1 MIEVQPLARCDAAL
15 TIPGS
20 KSYSHRA
27 CIIAG
32 LAEGESIIEN
42 FLRCE
47 DTVHTLEG
55 LKEMG
60 IPLSD
65 RGESLFIQGCGG
77 RLSGGTKEIFIGHS
91 GTSMRFLTALAALRR
106 GTTLLDGS
114 ERMRK
119 RPMAGLLEGL
129 KGLGARAYSREVK
142 GYPPVVV
149 ESRGLTG
156 GTVRIEGKESSQFL
170 SAILMIAPYAR
181 SDVRIEVI
189 GPLASRPYVEITKN
203 VMAHFGVEVWEEGGS
218 VFGVRAGQRYV
229 GRRYSIEG
237 DASNASYFF
246 AAAAITGGRVRV
258 ENVSPLSLQGDWG
271 FLEILQAMGCEVTR
285 GDFYAEVRGGSL
297 RGLEIDMNRMPDLV
311 PTLAVTAI
319 FARGKTVMRNIG
331 HLRGKESDRIGDLAE
346 EIRKMGISV
355 ETGPDWLSIQGGKAH
370 GTEIDPHGDHRL
382 AMALA
387 IAGLKIRGI
396 RIANEA
402 CVAKSF
408 PGFWETLGKLY

>member
-1 MIEVQPLARCDAAL
+1 MIEVQPLARCDAVL

-47 DTVHTLEG
+47 DTAHTLEG

-60 IPLSD
+60 IRLSD
-65 RGESLFIQGCGG
+65 RGDALFIQGCGG

-119 RPMAGLLEGL
+119 RPLAGLLEGL
-129 KGLGARAYSREVK
+129 EGLGARAYSREVK
-142 GYPPVVV
+142 GHPPVVV

-203 VMAHFGVEVWEEGGS
+203 VMAQFGVEVWEEGGS

-285 GDFYAEVRGGSL
+285 GDHYAEVRGGSL